1 MKRKSAN
8 LNAPIWFDGANI
20 NEALFCDEFLN
31 SRKIIFAN
39 GAFFTQ
45 DGRVTDDLP
54 LRGEIYEELKC
65 CAVNNIPR
73 KITNILEVMRLAAHV
88 EDFAPEA
95 DRIQMRL
102 AAHVEDFAP
111 EADRIHLANGTLKL
125 DGSFIEGRPSIVW
138 SRLPAAYRP
147 NAPAPVRWLSFLDGL
162 LYAEDIPTLQEFIG
176 YCLIPSNKGQ
186 RMMVIKGNG
195 GEGKSQIGAVLGA
208 LLGSNMKDG
217 SIGKISENRFARA
230 DLEHILLCVDDD
242 MRMEALR
249 QTNYV
254 KSIVTAQGKMDLER
268 KGKQSY
274 QGWMFARLLAFSN
287 GDLQALY
294 DRSDGFYRRQLVL
307 TTKEK
312 PAGRIDDPD
321 LAEKMKAEVEG
332 IFLWAFEGLQRLVA
346 NNFKFTESQRTRDN
360 REAVKRDSNNVFDFL
375 ESEGYIRLKAD
386 CTISSKDLYEIYRMW
401 CEENNLTPLKRRS
414 FSESVIA
421 SQTKYNLEY
430 CNKITNAAGRRVWG
444 FFGIEAI
451 AKPNI
456 NGFSDVSERTY
467 VPDRWQE

>member
-1 MKRKSAN
+1 MAKNKQSPEVN
-8 LNAPIWFDGANI
+8 QPVWFDGKSI
-20 NEALFCDEFLN
+20 NEALFCDDFLG
-31 SRKIIFAN
+31 RHKIIYTN
-39 GAFFTQ
+39 GAFFTP
-45 DGRVTDDLP
+45 DGRVTDELP
-54 LRGEIYEELKC
+54 LRGEIFEELKC
-65 CAVNNIPR
+65 CAVSNIPR
-73 KITNILEVMRLAAHV
+73 KISNIVELMKLAALV
-88 EDFAPEA
+88 EDFPPET
-95 DRIQMRL
+95 
-102 AAHVEDFAP
+102 
-111 EADRIHLANGTLKL
+111 DRIHLANGTLFL
-125 DGSFIEGRPSIVW
+125 DDTFTEGKQDIVRC
-138 SRLPAAYRP
+138 RLPVSYNP
-147 NAPAPVRWLSFLDGL
+147 EAPAPTRWLAFLDGL
-162 LYAEDIPTLQEFIG
+162 LYPEDIPTLQEFIG

-195 GEGKSQIGAVLGA
+195 GEGKSQIGVVLAA
-208 LLGSNMKDG
+208 LFGNNMKDG
-217 SIGKISENRFARA
+217 NIGKISENRFARA

>member
-1 MKRKSAN
+1 MTTTPQAWPDWYDGRHINEVLFCQQFLDKHPMKCVRGRLFTVDGLIEDEGQIGNLILEEISGVLTAN
-8 LNAPIWFDGANI
+8 LSKTVANLLASIKLQAYSPPLPI
-20 NEALFCDEFLN
+20 E
-31 SRKIIFAN
+31 
-39 GAFFTQ
+39 T
-45 DGRVTDDLP
+45 
-54 LRGEIYEELKC
+54 
-65 CAVNNIPR
+65 
-73 KITNILEVMRLAAHV
+73 
-88 EDFAPEA
+88 
-95 DRIQMRL
+95 
-102 AAHVEDFAP
+102 
-111 EADRIHLANGTLKL
+111 DRIHVANGTYFM
-125 DGSFIEGRPSIVW
+125 DGSFTADKSYCNN
-138 SRLPAAYRP
+138 RLTVIYNPD
-147 NAPAPVRWLSFLDGL
+147 APTPKKWLHFLSEL
-162 LYAEDIPTLQEFIG
+162 LQPEDIPTLQEFIG

-186 RMMVIKGNG
+186 RMMLIKGNG
-195 GEGKSQIGAVLGA
+195 GEGKSQIGVVLGA

-307 TTKEK
+307 TTREK
-312 PAGRIDDPD
+312 PAGLVDDPD
-321 LAEKMKAEVEG
+321 LAEKMKAEAEG
-332 IFLWAFEGLQRLVA
+332 IFRWAFEGLQRLVA

-360 REAVKRDSNNVFDFL
+360 REAVKRDNNNVFDFL

-401 CEENNLTPLKRRS
+401 CEENNLTSLKRRS

-421 SQTKYNLEY
+421 NQSKYNLEY

-456 NGFSDVSERTY
+456 NGFSDISEHTY
-467 VPDRWQE
+467 VQEDWR

>member
-1 MKRKSAN
+1 MAKSRKWTDPN
-8 LNAPIWFDGANI
+8 LPVWFDGTNI
-20 NEALFCDEFLN
+20 NEAVFCDEFL
-31 SRKIIFAN
+31 SSHKIIYSN
-39 GAFFTQ
+39 RAFFTP

-54 LRGEIYEELKC
+54 LRGEIFERLKC

-73 KITNILEVMRLAAHV
+73 KVSNILEVMKLAAQV
-88 EDFAPEA
+88 DDFPP
-95 DRIQMRL
+95 L
-102 AAHVEDFAP
+102 P
-111 EADRIHLANGTLKL
+111 DRIHLSNGMLML
-125 DGSFIEGRPSIVW
+125 DGSFIPGKPEIVR
-138 SRLPAAYRP
+138 SRLPVAYNP
-147 NAPAPVRWLSFLDGL
+147 DAPKPALWLSFLDGL
-162 LYAEDIPTLQEFIG
+162 LYPEDIVTLQEFIG
-176 YCLIPSNKGQ
+176 YCLIPCNKGQ

-195 GEGKSQIGAVLGA
+195 GEGKSQIGAVLGS
-208 LLGSNMKDG
+208 LFGTNMKDG

-312 PAGRIDDPD
+312 PTDRIDDPD

-332 IFLWAFEGLQRLVA
+332 IFLWAFEGLQRLVG
-346 NNFKFTESQRTRDN
+346 NNFKFTESQRTREN
-360 REAVKRDSNNVFDFL
+360 REAVKRDNNNVYDFL
-375 ESEGYIRLKAD
+375 ESDGYIRLKAD
-386 CTISSKDLYEIYRMW
+386 MSISSKELYAIYRMW
-401 CEENNLTPLKRRS
+401 CDENNLVPLKSRS
-414 FSESVIA
+414 FSDSVIA
-421 SQTKYNLEY
+421 CQGKYNLEH
-430 CNKITNAAGRRVWG
+430 CNTVTNSAGRRVWG
-444 FFGIEAI
+444 FMGIEAV
-451 AKPNI
+451 ARPHI
-456 NGFSDVSERTY
+456 NEFSDASQCTY
-467 VPDRWQE
+467 VPEDWQD